1 MNSLLSLIVTL
12 SYIIACAGKVHEL
25 DFNISWVDTAPEGSY
40 IKKQIGVNGMWPPP
54 EIHVNKNDR
63 IVLSV
68 TNSLSSS
75 DNTDQIGEFNTSLH
89 FHGLFHNITKTEN
102 EQSIQNDGPEMV
114 TGYGI
119 PYNETLVYNFT
130 VDDQVGTYW
139 YHAHTGAQYIDGLRA
154 PLIVHDEEK
163 EKEWNITSDRAITVS
178 EIYRKNY
185 FAVMKKFLSR
195 YNPTGAEPIPDGF
208 LFNDSANGTIEID
221 FNSKN
226 LLRFVN
232 VGGFV
237 SQYIFSPRLKFKV
250 VEIDGVYVEPFD
262 TNLFEI
268 GTAQR
273 VTAIVEGLSEKEY
286 LDEIHSGNYYGSH
299 FPIYQIIA
307 KSMLDVI
314 PEELELIKKHRF
326 LFPRQDDT
334 LQLPEPKEEIDSDE
348 LKFDDFMITPLN
360 KIHRYENPNKQVELV
375 IKMENLGDGVNYAFF
390 NNITYTPPKIPT
402 LYTVYSSPKEHI
414 FNSKIYGSN
423 TNAIILEH
431 NDVVEIVL
439 NNDDDNRHNFHFHG
453 HTFQIIERGEP
464 DAGHYNLTES
474 FDESK
479 AYENDYPMIR
489 DTVFVEGNSYLVI
502 RFIADNPGVWF
513 FHCHIDFHLEQGL
526 AAVFIEAPDLIQKY
540 DNKGISTSMKTIS
553 EKYKYPLV
561 GNAAGNFND
570 WLSLVGENTQALPL
584 PSGFTMKGYIAL
596 LISTLMCIY
605 GVYTI
610 IDFGLYVDNDD
621 KSEESIQHHSS
632 MLKELEALVN

>member
-1 MNSLLSLIVTL
+1 MITTL
-12 SYIIACAGKVHEL
+12 GYIISSAGKVHKL

-54 EIHVNKNDR
+54 AIHVNTHDR

-68 TNSLSSS
+68 TNLLSSS
-75 DNTDQIGEFNTSLH
+75 DNPDQMEIFNTSLH

-154 PLIVHDEEK
+154 PLIVHDEKK
-163 EKEWNITSDRAITVS
+163 EKEWNITSDRVITVS
-178 EIYRKNY
+178 EIYKKNY

-237 SQYIFSPRLKFKV
+237 SQYIYSPRLNFKV
-250 VEIDGVYVEPFD
+250 VEIDGVYVEPFN
-262 TNLFEI
+262 TNLFEL

-273 VTAIVEGLSEKEY
+273 VTVIVDGLSETDY
-286 LDEIHSGNYYGSH
+286 LDEIHSDNYYGSH

-326 LFPRQDDT
+326 LFPGQDDT
-334 LQLPEPKEEIDSDE
+334 LPLPEPKEEIDSDE
-348 LKFDDFMITPLN
+348 LKFDDFFITPLN
-360 KIHRYENPNKQVELV
+360 KIHRYENPDKQVELV

-402 LYTVYSSPKEHI
+402 LYTVYSAPKEYVL
-414 FNSKIYGSN
+414 NSRIYGSN

-431 NDVVEIVL
+431 NNVVEIVL

-453 HTFQIIERGEP
+453 HNFQIIEKGEP
-464 DAGHYNLTES
+464 GTGHYNLTES
-474 FDESK
+474 FDASK
-479 AYENDYPMIR
+479 VYKNDYPMIR
-489 DTVFVEGNSYLVI
+489 DTVFVEANSYLVL
-502 RFIADNPGVWF
+502 RFIADNPGVWL

-540 DNKGISTSMKTIS
+540 DNKGISYSMKTIS
-553 EKYKYPLV
+553 ERHKYPLI

-570 WLSLVGENTQALPL
+570 WMSLIGENTQALPL
-584 PSGFTMKGYIAL
+584 PNGFTMKGYIAL

-605 GVYTI
+605 GVYII
-610 IDFGLYVDNDD
+610 IDFGLYVDNDN
-621 KSEESIQHHSS
+621 KSEESIQRHSS
-632 MLKELEALVN
+632 MLKELEALVS